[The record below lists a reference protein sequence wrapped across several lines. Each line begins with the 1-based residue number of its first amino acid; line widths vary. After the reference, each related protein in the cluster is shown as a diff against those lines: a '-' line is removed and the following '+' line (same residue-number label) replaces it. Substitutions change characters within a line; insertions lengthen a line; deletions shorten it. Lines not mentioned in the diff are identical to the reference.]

1 MTFDATSSSLRIA
14 IVGTGAMGRGIA
26 QIASQA
32 GITVLMFD
40 ALAGAAA
47 KARDALG
54 KTFDTLRQK
63 GRMKDEAVDAAMQRL
78 QPVEGIAQ
86 LADAA
91 LVIEVSPV
99 VIDCPACGPQ
109 QLASTHDFRCPVCGT
124 PCGAVIG
131 GKELEILDVTL
142 DDTCVSEDMVEVSA

>member
-1 MTFDATSSSLRIA
+1 MHELSVAHAVVS
-14 IVGTGAMGRGIA
+14 
-26 QIASQA
+26 
-32 GITVLMFD
+32 TVVD
-40 ALAGAAA
+40 ALPSPPPRVLGIRVRVGELSGIVPRALEFAYDVAAQ
-47 KARDALG
+47 G
-54 KTFDTLRQK
+54 T
-63 GRMKDEAVDAAMQRL
+63 
-78 QPVEGIAQ
+78 P

-109 QLASTHDFRCPVCGT
+109 QLASTHDFRCPTCGT

>member
-1 MTFDATSSSLRIA
+1 MHELSVAHAVVS
-14 IVGTGAMGRGIA
+14 
-26 QIASQA
+26 
-32 GITVLMFD
+32 TVVD
-40 ALAGAAA
+40 ALPSPPPRVLGVRVRVGELSGIVPRALEFAYDVAAQ
-47 KARDALG
+47 
-54 KTFDTLRQK
+54 DT
-63 GRMKDEAVDAAMQRL
+63 
-78 QPVEGIAQ
+78 P

-109 QLASTHDFRCPVCGT
+109 QLTSTHDFRCPACGT

-142 DDTCVSEDMVEVSA
+142 DDTRLSEETVEVPA